1 MQMQIEDVVRLDS
14 ERESVLVQ
22 PGHSVAVEQPPA
34 AIAAPQPVGPVSTVE
49 EAPGARGGVDVQ
61 TAPVDGLADSD
72 TLARHRVS
80 SFGRKR
86 KRNSRLNN
94 FELHY
99 VAHKLVKVLQCEF
112 ISPTQSR
119 LHSRDVPVPATY
131 KQAIRSKFAA
141 YWLAAIAEELE
152 SLRKHGVWQVVDRSA
167 AGKSAV
173 ITNKWVFGIK

>member
-22 PGHSVAVEQPPA
+22 PGQSVAVEQPPA

-49 EAPGARGGVDVQ
+49 EAPSARGGVDVQ

-72 TLARHRVS
+72 TVARHRVS
-80 SFGRKR
+80 
-86 KRNSRLNN
+86 
-94 FELHY
+94 
-99 VAHKLVKVLQCEF
+99 
-112 ISPTQSR
+112 
-119 LHSRDVPVPATY
+119 HSRDVPVPATY

-141 YWLAAIAEELE
+141 YWLAAIAEEPE

-173 ITNKWVFGIK
+173 ITNNH